1 LDEDCRERLGK
12 NPLRVFDCKVDGR
25 KDFVL
30 AAPTIADRLCGP
42 CTEHF
47 GGVRSGLEVAG
58 VRYELDP
65 RLVRGLDYY
74 TRTAFEWISTNEV
87 SVQAATFNAG
97 GRYDGLAEALGGPA
111 TPGVGFALGL
121 DRVRLAMDREGLP
134 RAPARAT
141 RCFVVA
147 VGEGDTHA
155 AVRRLVDELRDAG
168 VPAER
173 SYEDRP
179 LKAQLKMADH
189 AGAAF
194 AAIVGERELAGGVVT
209 LRRLADGDQE
219 TVATEELAQ
228 RLVREGP

>member
-1 LDEDCRERLGK
+1 LPLRRSWTTCAIPAASTSARSGPALDE
-12 NPLRVFDCKVDGR
+12 
-25 KDFVL
+25 
-30 AAPTIADRLCGP
+30 
-42 CTEHF
+42 
-47 GGVRSGLEVAG
+47 AG

-74 TRTAFEWISTNEV
+74 TRTAFEWISMNEA
-87 SVQAATFNAG
+87 STQAATFNAG
-97 GRYDGLAEALGGPA
+97 GRYDGLAETLGGPA

-121 DRVRLAMDREGLP
+121 DRVGLAMDREGVP
-134 RAPARAT
+134 RPPARAT

-147 VGEGDTHA
+147 VGDGDARA
-155 AVRRLVDELRDAG
+155 AARRLVEELRDAG
-168 VPAER
+168 VSAER

-209 LRRLADGDQE
+209 LRRLADGEQE
-219 TVATEELAQ
+219 TVATEQLAE
-228 RLVREGP
+228 RLDGDER